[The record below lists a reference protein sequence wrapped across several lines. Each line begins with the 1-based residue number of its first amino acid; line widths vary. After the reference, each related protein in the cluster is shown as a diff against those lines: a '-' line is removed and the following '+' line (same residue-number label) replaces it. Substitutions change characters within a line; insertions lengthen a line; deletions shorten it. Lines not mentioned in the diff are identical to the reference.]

1 MLVKFLG
8 QRYSEKNSKFKKNR
22 LTMLFWHLLGRENA
36 HIRQVCSAFRSV
48 AASKLLL
55 LYNFCGVLLGE
66 NLSSVA
72 AGVARLRATPPKIQA
87 KA

>member
-1 MLVKFLG
+1 
-8 QRYSEKNSKFKKNR
+8 
-22 LTMLFWHLLGRENA
+22 MLFWHLLGHENA

-55 LYNFCGVLLGE
+55 LYNFGGVVGVE

-72 AGVARLRATPPKIQA
+72 AGVARETRYATEDTS
-87 KA
+87 